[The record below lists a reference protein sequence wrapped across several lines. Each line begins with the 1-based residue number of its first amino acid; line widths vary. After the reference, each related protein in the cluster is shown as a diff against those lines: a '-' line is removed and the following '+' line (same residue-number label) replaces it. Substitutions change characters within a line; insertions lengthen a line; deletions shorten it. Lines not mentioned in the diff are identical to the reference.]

1 MNLHLGCGKR
11 NFGKDWIHIDKAD
24 YPHIDSQSVTDL
36 PYADDSCDVIYAS
49 HLFEYF
55 DRAEAAEV
63 IKEWKRCLKEGGVLR
78 VAVPDFEAMCNLYNT
93 GYSLEMFLGPL
104 YGKMGEPS
112 FYHKTVY
119 DFRSLK
125 LFLEA
130 SGFQKVKQYDWRL
143 TDHAYVDD
151 HSQAYIPHMDKK
163 QGTLISL
170 NVEAVK

>member
-1 MNLHLGCGKR
+1 
-11 NFGKDWIHIDKAD
+11 
-24 YPHIDSQSVTDL
+24 
-36 PYADDSCDVIYAS
+36 
-49 HLFEYF
+49 
-55 DRAEAAEV
+55 
-63 IKEWKRCLKEGGVLR
+63 
-78 VAVPDFEAMCNLYNT
+78 
-93 GYSLEMFLGPL
+93 
-104 YGKMGEPS
+104 MGEPS

-151 HSQAYIPHMDKK
+151 HSQAYMPHMDKK